1 LRLRLASEGNL
12 PPYVI
17 CHDRTLVELAQKR
30 PASEAQLGDILGLG
44 TRKIARYG
52 AALLEVIGKF
62 KRHPMLENRLSST
75 VNQTLALHLEGLD
88 SEAIAARR
96 GIEVSTVL
104 GHFAEAIEAGLVEA
118 RAVIGLEEA
127 EIDEIL
133 AAFERCGTVDSG
145 KLGPAHAALDGQYSY
160 GMLKCLLAEVG

>member
-1 LRLRLASEGNL
+1 
-12 PPYVI
+12 
-17 CHDRTLVELAQKR
+17 
-30 PASEAQLGDILGLG
+30 
-44 TRKIARYG
+44 
-52 AALLEVIGKF
+52 
-62 KRHPMLENRLSST
+62 MLENRLSPT

-88 SEAIAARR
+88 AEAIATRR

-145 KLGPAHAALDGQYSY
+145 KLGSAHAALDGQYSY
-160 GMLKCLLAEVG
+160 GVLKCLLAEVG